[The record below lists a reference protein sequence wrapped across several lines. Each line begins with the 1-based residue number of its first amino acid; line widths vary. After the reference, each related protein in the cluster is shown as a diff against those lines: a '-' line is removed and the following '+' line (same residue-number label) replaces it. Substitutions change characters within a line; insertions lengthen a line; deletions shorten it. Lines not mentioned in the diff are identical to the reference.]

1 MRKILAIVA
10 LFALTGVSNAV
21 AHQPVNLVKTD
32 TSAAKGPLLL
42 DGTVSFAIRA
52 SFTKAK
58 EVRAFRAQLKAG
70 DSLEVQYLIIDKAP
84 ENKLKMNQLPTLVIT
99 APSGARQ
106 VMKLNERNE
115 FFEPYS
121 QTRYLY
127 LGRLS
132 QAAES
137 GIYGFTITS
146 KARSAITVAV
156 GDREVPGVVIRGN
169 TPTLTPTLAPTPS
182 ASPTSRPTPTATP
195 TPTKSADS
203 GISRAQ
209 VAQNNTAAKC
219 WSIIDGVVYDLTQ
232 WIRSHPGG
240 AAPIEFLC
248 GKDGT
253 NAFNA
258 QHGGRPNPAARLATF
273 LLGPLAP

>member
-1 MRKILAIVA
+1 MRKLLVMVILVA
-10 LFALTGVSNAV
+10 LAGVSTAV
-21 AHQPVNLVKTD
+21 AHQPVNLGKTD
-32 TSAAKGPLLL
+32 TSAAKGPLLV

-58 EVRAFRAQLKAG
+58 EIRAFRAQLKAG

-84 ENKLKMNQLPTLVIT
+84 ENKLKINQLPTLVIT
-99 APSGARQ
+99 TPSGARQ

-115 FFEPYS
+115 FFESYS

-137 GIYGFTITS
+137 GTYGFTITS

-156 GDREVPGVVIRGN
+156 GNREVAGVVIRGN
-169 TPTLTPTLAPTPS
+169 TPTLTPTLAPTP
-182 ASPTSRPTPTATP
+182 TPTPTPAPTP
-195 TPTKSADS
+195 APTKSADS
-203 GISRAQ
+203 GITRAQ
-209 VAQNNTAAKC
+209 VAQNNSAAKC

-232 WIRSHPGG
+232 WIKAHPGG
-240 AAPIEFLC
+240 ASPIEFLC

-253 NAFNA
+253 NAFVA
-258 QHGGRPNPAARLATF
+258 QHGGRPNPAARLATY